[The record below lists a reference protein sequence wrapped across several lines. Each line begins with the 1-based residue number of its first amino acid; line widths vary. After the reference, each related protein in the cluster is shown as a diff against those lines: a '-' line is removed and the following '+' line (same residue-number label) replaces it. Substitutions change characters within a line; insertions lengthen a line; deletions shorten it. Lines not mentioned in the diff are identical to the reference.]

1 MQIGKAPPAL
11 PFIRDEMGIG
21 LVGAGWI
28 ASAILMVG
36 AGVGATLGFIADR
49 RGHRFMLVVGLLAL
63 LLGLLGGGFSPSF
76 WILLVSRIVESVGY
90 ILVVVAGTP
99 LVMSASS
106 ARNMRISLTIASTY
120 FSFGTFVMMI
130 AAPFT
135 ITALGWRGLWHVNA
149 AIVLMVLIALLA
161 SIYISDQPG
170 AHQPAHGFSWSDYPI

>member
-63 LLGLLGGGFSPSF
+63 LLGSLGGGFSPSF
-76 WILLVSRIVESVGY
+76 
-90 ILVVVAGTP
+90 
-99 LVMSASS
+99 
-106 ARNMRISLTIASTY
+106 
-120 FSFGTFVMMI
+120 
-130 AAPFT
+130 
-135 ITALGWRGLWHVNA
+135 
-149 AIVLMVLIALLA
+149 
-161 SIYISDQPG
+161 
-170 AHQPAHGFSWSDYPI
+170 